1 MIFSITAGLILILV
15 IVVLAYP
22 LWNQSA
28 APIPMGLEASA
39 DQERIDLEIEKQTL
53 LNSLAD
59 LDLDLAQS
67 RLTPSDFERLKAVDE
82 NRLGRILDRMDSL
95 PVKSAPASPPS
106 RSGLQSHAAMKWA
119 GSAALSLVVIGTAAG
134 IYGYIHGKIGL
145 EAQKRVAEQGGVPGS
160 QGMPNPAE
168 MVARL
173 EKRLQE
179 NPNDLQGQVMAGRSY
194 MTLQRIDD
202 ARKAWS
208 KVVELDYG
216 NYEGHFFLGL
226 IQIQTAPPDDPN
238 RDGLFGDVTVLVEG
252 DSAGDALERGVAGAD
267 PGEVVPDALPV
278 RPNRCQGTR
287 DQMHGVVGA
296 GAAVI
301 RQAIPRRPAVRL
313 DEPPLLLGEV
323 VECGGHG
330 FRSILP

>member
-1 MIFSITAGLILILV
+1 MMAFSIIAGLILILV

-22 LWNQSA
+22 LWNKTS

-59 LDLDLAQS
+59 LDLDLAQN
-67 RLTPSDFERLKAVDE
+67 RLTPSDYQRLKGIDE
-82 NRLGRILDRMDSL
+82 NRLGRILDSMDSL
-95 PVKSAPASPPS
+95 PAKTAPASPPS
-106 RSGLQSHAAMKWA
+106 RSGLPSHAAMKWA

-134 IYGYIHGKIGL
+134 IYGHIHGKIGL

-173 EKRLQE
+173 EKRLKE
-179 NPNDLQGQVMAGRSY
+179 NPNDLQDQIMAGRSY
-194 MTLQRIDD
+194 MTLQRIED

-226 IQIQTAPPDDPN
+226 IQLQTAPLDDPKSSEEALSHLETALVKVP
-238 RDGLFGDVTVLVEG
+238 RDPAMLWYK
-252 DSAGDALERGVAGAD
+252 GVALLRLKQYALVDKSWTESFQNLAPGTEDAD
-267 PGEVVPDALPV
+267 FVKKALQSL
-278 RPNRCQGTR
+278 R
-287 DQMHGVVGA
+287 A
-296 GAAVI
+296 GS
-301 RQAIPRRPAVRL
+301 PPAL
-313 DEPPLLLGEV
+313 
-323 VECGGHG
+323 
-330 FRSILP
+330 

>member
-59 LDLDLAQS
+59 LDLDLAQN

-226 IQIQTAPPDDPN
+226 IQIQTAPPDDPKSSEEALSHFETALVKMP
-238 RDGLFGDVTVLVEG
+238 RDPAMLWYK
-252 DSAGDALERGVAGAD
+252 GVALLRLKQYALVD
-267 PGEVVPDALPV
+267 RSWTEAFQNLQPGTEDAEFVKKALQSL
-278 RPNRCQGTR
+278 R
-287 DQMHGVVGA
+287 A
-296 GAAVI
+296 GS
-301 RQAIPRRPAVRL
+301 
-313 DEPPLLLGEV
+313 PP
-323 VECGGHG
+323 
-330 FRSILP
+330 IL

>member
-226 IQIQTAPPDDPN
+226 IQIQTAPPDDPKSSEEALSHFETALVKMP
-238 RDGLFGDVTVLVEG
+238 RDPAMLWYK
-252 DSAGDALERGVAGAD
+252 GVALLRLKQYALVD
-267 PGEVVPDALPV
+267 RSWTEAFQNLQPGTEDAEFVKKALQSL
-278 RPNRCQGTR
+278 R
-287 DQMHGVVGA
+287 A
-296 GAAVI
+296 GS
-301 RQAIPRRPAVRL
+301 
-313 DEPPLLLGEV
+313 PP
-323 VECGGHG
+323 
-330 FRSILP
+330 IL

>member
-1 MIFSITAGLILILV
+1 MIVFSITAGLILILV

-22 LWNQSA
+22 LWNKSA

-59 LDLDLAQS
+59 LDLDLAQE
-67 RLTPSDFERLKAVDE
+67 RLTSFDYQRLKGIDE

-95 PVKSAPASPPS
+95 PVKNASASPPS
-106 RSGLQSHAAMKWA
+106 RPGLQSHAAMKWA
-119 GSAALSLVVIGTAAG
+119 GSAALGLLVVGTAAG
-134 IYGYIHGKIGL
+134 IYDYVHGRIGL
-145 EAQKRVAEQGGVPGS
+145 EAQKLAAEQGGAPGS

-179 NPNDLQGQVMAGRSY
+179 NPNDLQDQIMAGRSY
-194 MTLQRIDD
+194 MTLQRIED

-216 NYEGHFFLGL
+216 NYEGHFFMGL
-226 IQIQTAPPDDPN
+226 IQIQTAPPDDPKSSEEALSHFETALVKMP
-238 RDGLFGDVTVLVEG
+238 RDPAMLWYK
-252 DSAGDALERGVAGAD
+252 GVALLRLKQYALVD
-267 PGEVVPDALPV
+267 KSWTEAFQNLQPGTEDAEFVKKALQSL
-278 RPNRCQGTR
+278 R
-287 DQMHGVVGA
+287 A
-296 GAAVI
+296 GS
-301 RQAIPRRPAVRL
+301 
-313 DEPPLLLGEV
+313 PPML
-323 VECGGHG
+323 
-330 FRSILP
+330 

>member
-1 MIFSITAGLILILV
+1 MVAFSITAGLILILV

-28 APIPMGLEASA
+28 DPIPMGLEATA
-39 DQERIDLEIEKQTL
+39 DQERIDFEIEKQTL

-82 NRLGRILDRMDSL
+82 HRLGRILEKIDSL
-95 PVKSAPASPPS
+95 PQKKSASPPSPS

-119 GSAALSLVVIGTAAG
+119 GSAALSLLVIGTAAG
-134 IYGYIHGKIGL
+134 IYGSIHGRIGL
-145 EAQKRVAEQGGVPGS
+145 EAQKRVAEQEVVPES

-179 NPNDLQGQVMAGRSY
+179 NPNDLQGQIMAGRSY
-194 MTLQRIDD
+194 ITLQRIDD

-216 NYEGHFFLGL
+216 NYEGHFFMGL
-226 IQIQTAPPDDPN
+226 IQIQTAPPDDPKSSEEALN
-238 RDGLFGDVTVLVEG
+238 HFETALVKMPRDPAMLWYK
-252 DSAGDALERGVAGAD
+252 GVALLRLKQFALVD
-267 PGEVVPDALPV
+267 KSWTEAFQNLTPGTEDAEFVKKALQSL
-278 RPNRCQGTR
+278 R
-287 DQMHGVVGA
+287 A
-296 GAAVI
+296 GS
-301 RQAIPRRPAVRL
+301 
-313 DEPPLLLGEV
+313 PPML
-323 VECGGHG
+323 
-330 FRSILP
+330 

>member
-1 MIFSITAGLILILV
+1 
-15 IVVLAYP
+15 
-22 LWNQSA
+22 
-28 APIPMGLEASA
+28 
-39 DQERIDLEIEKQTL
+39 
-53 LNSLAD
+53 
-59 LDLDLAQS
+59 
-67 RLTPSDFERLKAVDE
+67 
-82 NRLGRILDRMDSL
+82 
-95 PVKSAPASPPS
+95 
-106 RSGLQSHAAMKWA
+106 MKWA

-226 IQIQTAPPDDPN
+226 IQIQTAPPDDPKSSEEALSHFETALVKMP
-238 RDGLFGDVTVLVEG
+238 RDPAMLWYK
-252 DSAGDALERGVAGAD
+252 GVALLRLKQYALVD
-267 PGEVVPDALPV
+267 RSWTEAFQNLQPGTEDAEFVKKALQSL
-278 RPNRCQGTR
+278 R
-287 DQMHGVVGA
+287 A
-296 GAAVI
+296 GS
-301 RQAIPRRPAVRL
+301 
-313 DEPPLLLGEV
+313 PP
-323 VECGGHG
+323 
-330 FRSILP
+330 IL